1 MKFAAVKKI
10 AAILF
15 SVICIFSLTLN
26 VYAETIQDSLEQ
38 RLEELK
44 DQFNSSDSATQGSI
58 ADSFAGLL
66 EGSGLEDF
74 DLGSLAEGDV
84 GQILGDLGN
93 NLAADELIGLIEEAF
108 ASGSDMINDVI
119 NGGLGTSD
127 GSNTAT
133 TKPSGGGSPNII
145 IANPNPQSSTN
156 AVGVP
161 QISTKAPTTYNP
173 GSTTAA
179 DIVGAGV
186 TTAGTTAPPVAVD
199 DAMSTSTIAVLVV
212 LSVATIAVIVAIVI
226 FFVMKKK

>member
-10 AAILF
+10 AAIFF
-15 SVICIFSLTLN
+15 SVICIFSLTFN
-26 VYAETIQDSLEQ
+26 AYAETIQDSLEQ
-38 RLEELK
+38 RLEEIK
-44 DQFNSSDSATQGSI
+44 NQFNSSDSATQDSI
-58 ADSFAGLL
+58 SGILEGAGL
-66 EGSGLEDF
+66 GDV
-74 DLGSLAEGDV
+74 DLGSLGEGDL
-84 GQILGDLGN
+84 GSIIGDLGN
-93 NLAADELIGLIEEAF
+93 NLAVDELFGLVEEAF

-133 TKPSGGGSPNII
+133 TKPAAGGSPNII
-145 IANPNPQSSTN
+145 IANPTPQNSTN

-173 GSTTAA
+173 GSTTAP

-186 TTAGTTAPPVAVD
+186 TTAGTTAAPVAVD
-199 DAMSTSTIAVLVV
+199 DAMNTSTVAVLVV

>member
-26 VYAETIQDSLEQ
+26 AYAETIQDSLEQ
-38 RLEELK
+38 RLEDIK
-44 DQFNSSDSATQGSI
+44 NQFNSSDSSTQDSI
-58 ADSFAGLL
+58 LGIFEGAGL
-66 EGSGLEDF
+66 GDI
-74 DLGSLAEGDV
+74 DLGSLGDSDI
-84 GQILGDLGN
+84 GQIIGDLGN
-93 NLAADELIGLIEEAF
+93 NLAVDDLFGLVEEAF

-133 TKPSGGGSPNII
+133 TKPNAGGSPNII
-145 IANPNPQSSTN
+145 IANPTPQGSTN

-161 QISTKAPTTYNP
+161 QLSTKAPTTYNP
-173 GSTTAA
+173 GSTTAP

-186 TTAGTTAPPVAVD
+186 TTAGTTAPQVNVD
-199 DAMSTSTIAVLVV
+199 DTMSTSTIAVLVV